1 MSDRPKSVGAS
12 TNVSALAKPSELR
25 PAAPAGGGAAVAEA
39 DDRAHAAD
47 PHRPLPP
54 VIRSAFRGGED
65 VQLTQDQL
73 YADKVLVRRG
83 ERGRIMHQSS
93 QAAAWVVWFPMMG
106 DKLRVVPEQL
116 LQRVP

>member
-25 PAAPAGGGAAVAEA
+25 PAPAGGATAVAA
-39 DDRAHAAD
+39 PDDRAHAAD

-54 VIRSAFRGGED
+54 VIRSVYRGGEQ

-106 DKLRVVPEQL
+106 DKLRVVPERL
-116 LQRVP
+116 LQQVS

>member
-1 MSDRPKSVGAS
+1 MSDRPKSVGAI

-25 PAAPAGGGAAVAEA
+25 PGASSSGAGVATAE
-39 DDRAHAAD
+39 RAHAGD
-47 PHRPLPP
+47 PHRALPAPLHSP
-54 VIRSAFRGGED
+54 FRGGED

-93 QAAAWVVWFPMMG
+93 QAASWVVWFPMMG
-106 DKLRVVPEQL
+106 DKTRVVPEKL
-116 LQRVP
+116 LQRIEA